1 MQEAPN
7 EPAARKSPYRNRL
20 QVLIYATLIPAIS
33 ATIWLL
39 AIISQAD
46 SQFNSIIIELII
58 GMTVIGASLGAA
70 AIKIPHA
77 VVDAKIEKLL
87 TEFVQVSDKFT
98 RPKAYVH
105 KALVRT
111 KTTPEPKD
119 FIHHFHAYSDGILR
133 MPEMT
138 SEQAPKG
145 EGTYVVCINMDDE
158 IWDLYDGQRSPY
170 QDDEFL
176 SRTRKHYKRA
186 LKVLYFRIKD
196 RWPTPAHNPRRPKVI
211 EGDFIAEGT
220 EADAFLKTME
230 LSRLFKKNTGF
241 SSRQD

>member
-1 MQEAPN
+1 MQEVPN

-119 FIHHFHAYSDGILR
+119 FIHHFHAY
-133 MPEMT
+133 
-138 SEQAPKG
+138 
-145 EGTYVVCINMDDE
+145 NMDDE
-158 IWDLYDGQRSPY
+158 IWHLYDGQRSPY

-196 RWPTPAHNPRRPKVI
+196 RWPFPAHNPRRPKVI